1 MQVIQLINHRERRGA
16 EQFAARLAEE
26 LARHCKPENP
36 FTVQLVALAEGRG
49 ELTVDTCLL
58 PGRSLSLPR
67 CLQAAARLAS
77 RLSMAPSGQAL
88 ILQANAGRTLW
99 VAVFTSWL
107 LRLHSLSAVVV
118 YRQASLASPWLRGR
132 RAVTYI
138 QEFFLN
144 RCQAIASIAQV
155 CADDLRAMHPQLRQP
170 VVVIPNIVPVTSASI
185 KPWHERQLV
194 ILMVGAFSPEKNHGL
209 AFQAVGP
216 LLASNLALR
225 FVILGDGPNRS
236 HWQAV
241 VASESWASQVAF
253 MGNVSTD
260 MVAAHMNNAR
270 ALLLCS
276 HIEGQPGVIV
286 EAMGSGLPVVATKVG
301 GVPEL
306 LQENRGVL
314 VPQDNAVALRDALEK
329 VLKGQLPDL
338 AAAREY
344 ATQTF
349 APAVVTSQFAEL
361 YRKLVAC

>member
-16 EQFAARLAEE
+16 ELFAARLATE
-26 LARHCKPENP
+26 LPGYGVSDSPVSVE
-36 FTVQLVALAEGRG
+36 LIALAEGRG
-49 ELTVDTCLL
+49 ELPVDACLL
-58 PGRSLSLPR
+58 PGSSLSLPR

-77 RLSMAPSGQAL
+77 RLSAAPSGEAL

-99 VAVFTSWL
+99 VAVLTCWL
-107 LRLHSLSAVVV
+107 LRLRGLRAAVV
-118 YRQASLASPWLRGR
+118 YRQASLASPWLRSR
-132 RAVTYI
+132 KLVTAI
-138 QEFFLN
+138 QDFFLN
-144 RCQAIASIAQV
+144 RCQAIASIAQA
-155 CADDLRAMHPQLRQP
+155 CAFDLRSMHPGLRP
-170 VVVIPNIVPVTSASI
+170 PIVVIPNIVPVASASI
-185 KPWHERQLV
+185 KPWHDRQQV
-194 ILMVGAFSPEKNHGL
+194 ILMVGAFTPEKNHAL

-225 FVILGDGPNRS
+225 FVILGEGPNRS

-241 VASESWASQVAF
+241 VASQSWASQVAF
-253 MGNVSTD
+253 MGNVSAD